1 MDAKALARIERLN
14 YIFGAALILL
24 CVTLTDRTFSMG
36 VSLGVVITCANFA
49 IIRRLVDKLL
59 VSNLEQRNRTALF
72 FLPKMVGLLVVVT
85 VVLFFL
91 PISAIGLAVG
101 FSIFFLTIMVVSI
114 RYISGSTLS
123 H

>member
-1 MDAKALARIERLN
+1 MDARSLARVERLN
-14 YIFGAALILL
+14 YALGAALILL
-24 CVTLTDRTFSMG
+24 CVVLTDSSFAMG
-36 VSLGVVITCANFA
+36 IALGVVITCVNFA

-59 VSNLEQRNRTALF
+59 VLEPDKRDKTALF

-91 PISAIGLAVG
+91 PISAIGLAIG
-101 FSIFFLTIMVVSI
+101 FSIFFVSIMIESI
-114 RYISGSTLS
+114 RYMGGSTLS